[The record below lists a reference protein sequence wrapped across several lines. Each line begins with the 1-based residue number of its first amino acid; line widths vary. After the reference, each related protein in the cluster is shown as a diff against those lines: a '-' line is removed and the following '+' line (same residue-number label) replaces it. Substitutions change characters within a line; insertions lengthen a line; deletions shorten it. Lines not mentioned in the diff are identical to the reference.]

1 MVIGPILDLKQILL
15 HHVKYVYANS
25 ACAIF
30 SANKKTTNIKT
41 NESDQKN

>member
-1 MVIGPILDLKQILL
+1 MVIGPILNLKQILL
-15 HHVKYVYANS
+15 QHVKYICKFS
-25 ACAIF
+25 LRDF